1 MNRQP
6 GGQPDRGLE
15 SRTPD
20 PGARTPVSVLITAR
34 DEEAQLPAALA
45 SVAAW
50 AAEVLVVV
58 DPRTTD
64 ATRDVGRGGGATVVE
79 HPFESSSQQLAWGL
93 ERCAHDWVFV
103 LDADERVV
111 AALGDAIRAAAAGAA
126 HAAYS
131 VARRNLAFGRRLR
144 FGDWGGDRVTRLVD
158 RRRIA
163 LAGGMHWRVE
173 AASVGRLPGV
183 LLHDT
188 LRSLDQYLPKL
199 HDYARR
205 GAEDALARGATSGP
219 VTIAARCAWRF
230 VRAYL
235 LRLGVLDGGA
245 GLVVA
250 GLGAYGA
257 FLKWTRVWQ
266 QTTKAR
272 PQP

>member
-1 MNRQP
+1 MTLRP
-6 GGQPDRGLE
+6 GERPSPE
-15 SRTPD
+15 
-20 PGARTPVSVLITAR
+20 PGTRTPVSVLITAR
-34 DEEAQLPAALA
+34 AEEQQLPAALA
-45 SVAAW
+45 GLADW
-50 AAEVLVVV
+50 AAEVAVVV

-64 ATRDVGRGGGATVVE
+64 ASREIARGAGATVLE
-79 HPFESSSQQLAWGL
+79 NRFESSSQQIAWGL

-103 LDADERVV
+103 LDADERVGGG
-111 AALGDAIRAAAAGAA
+111 LGDEVVAAAAAA
-126 HAAYS
+126 ARPAYS
-131 VARRNLAFGRRLR
+131 VARRNLAFGRELR
-144 FGDWGGDRVTRLVD
+144 FGDWGGDRVTRLLG
-158 RRRIA
+158 RRRVS

-173 AASVGRLPGV
+173 AASVGRLSGV

-205 GAEDALARGATSGP
+205 GAEDVLARGATSGP
-219 VTIAARCAWRF
+219 VTIAARTTWRF

-235 LRLGVLDGGA
+235 LRLGFLDGGA

-266 QTTKAR
+266 ATTERRGR
-272 PQP
+272 P